1 MSSEGGT
8 RAGPVLLGP
17 TPRGRVWC
25 ERALTTISQSF
36 HFTGR
41 GTEAQRGI

>member
-1 MSSEGGT
+1 MSSERGT
-8 RAGPVLLGP
+8 RAGLVSLGP

-25 ERALTTISQSF
+25 ERAFTTISQPF
-36 HFTGR
+36 HFIGR